1 MRGLTGLAAIL
12 ATLDPELQ
20 PGEFVFCTVPTS
32 LPQSILALAPLGL
45 FHEPEGLTVILPLP
59 VAQANNLPVD
69 LPLRWILLRVHSS
82 LAAVGL
88 TAAFSACLATH
99 GISANVVAGHFHD
112 HLFIPA
118 PDAQRA
124 LAALRGLQAQHA
136 AKPDHV

>member
-20 PGEFVFCTVPTS
+20 PGEFVFCT
-32 LPQSILALAPLGL
+32 LPSPLTGDILALSPLAL
-45 FHEPEGLTVILPLP
+45 FHEPEGLTVILPIA
-59 VAQANNLPVD
+59 VARANNLPVD

-88 TAAFSACLATH
+88 TAAFSTCLATH
-99 GISANVVAGHFHD
+99 GIGANVVAGHFHD
-112 HLFIPA
+112 HLFVPA

-124 LAALRGLQAQHA
+124 LAALRALQAQHA
-136 AKPDHV
+136 ANPDHV